1 MCGRNGSELPPLI
14 YLKTD
19 EAKTDEAMECA
30 MKPIV
35 RMLLLSSLFVVGAG
49 PAFAQPGPYW
59 HRHGVRTWHR
69 YGVPGPGGYVLGPA
83 YGRPG
88 EPLGPAY
95 WNGYGPGNPRVCGPG
110 ACQDNPLY

>member
-1 MCGRNGSELPPLI
+1 
-14 YLKTD
+14 
-19 EAKTDEAMECA
+19 

-35 RMLLLSSLFVVGAG
+35 RTLLLTVLTLPLVIEAG
-49 PAFAQPGPYW
+49 VAFAQPGPHHW
-59 HRHGVRTWHR
+59 HRHGVWHR
-69 YGVPGPGGYVLGPA
+69 HGLPTPGGYVLGPA

-95 WNGYGPGNPRVCGPG
+95 WNGNWPGDPRTCGPG